1 MQCHTIKIVQ
11 KLDMAQLVTTDGGIY
26 KVDIDLLVDALGN
39 VDNITF
45 PVTVTVKLSASGK
58 IMSL

>member
-1 MQCHTIKIVQ
+1 
-11 KLDMAQLVTTDGGIY
+11 MAQLVTADRGVY
-26 KVDIDLLVDALGN
+26 EVDTELLVDALDN

-58 IMSL
+58 IVSF